1 MEVIEDVTGSN
12 LANTPKKGNGNVC
25 DTPKKGKLTPLDLSR
40 TPRQRPDQLAIGFN
54 YHADVVVKESPKTV
68 HGEIIP
74 IDLSRPPRERPEQIA
89 VGFSYHSDMIVK
101 ESPRD
106 PSGEILTESSPAT
119 PRRRARDQ
127 LAMGF
132 SYHSKLL
139 AKDVV
144 VDHNENLTKAENE
157 NQDSRKE
164 ETRNNV
170 TPEKAT
176 DVERIVPKSGKK
188 SISDTFAVGFSYNS
202 DLIVKESMDQ
212 ANGNVDAQDAEEESK
227 IVEKNNEEVMEN
239 GDLNGNIAELADMA
253 GELKLAGSVWWI
265 TCIYVTGL
273 TKYLKNSTVIWATSW
288 ENLFMPYANNK
299 GADQPAHQRSLIS
312 AFVVCY
318 LYSMISLVSTSEIS
332 SLWLASVA
340 AQAVLSFTWTQTWS
354 QVFLWRGSF
363 ATGQAVE
370 C

>member
-1 MEVIEDVTGSN
+1 MRENAASTESHLKTDETEKSEESLDKFVSDYTSSVIDQAIKIAISDGLSESAIMEVIEDVTGSN

-25 DTPKKGKLTPLDLSR
+25 DTPKMGKLTPLDLSR

-74 IDLSRPPRERPEQIA
+74 IDLSRRPRERPEQIA

-164 ETRNNV
+164 ETQNNV

-253 GELKLAGSVWWI
+253 GELKLAGSVW
-265 TCIYVTGL
+265 
-273 TKYLKNSTVIWATSW
+273 
-288 ENLFMPYANNK
+288 
-299 GADQPAHQRSLIS
+299 
-312 AFVVCY
+312 
-318 LYSMISLVSTSEIS
+318 
-332 SLWLASVA
+332 
-340 AQAVLSFTWTQTWS
+340 
-354 QVFLWRGSF
+354 
-363 ATGQAVE
+363 
-370 C
+370 